1 MLHNE
6 CVPYTNQPQT
16 EYTMTTNSIRIKHKV
31 MQHCLAKKPSYMS
44 MTAFVNYSLENHFL
58 GLDACDTLKIPNGR
72 ERETKKEGGILSNT
86 KKVPNSINKEKE
98 NLKKTRFKFSADLI
112 PFELESASSLIV
124 DFWHSKKGKKTEA
137 AFNLLMGEKG
147 LIGIKKKYGE
157 DAVKDQITLAIA
169 NEWQSITL
177 QNYETFAKAKTTL
190 WNPEPTTGHPAQRVF
205 TASRGFE

>member
-1 MLHNE
+1 
-6 CVPYTNQPQT
+6 
-16 EYTMTTNSIRIKHKV
+16 MTTNAIRIKPKV
-31 MQHCLAKKPSYMS
+31 MQYCLAEKPSYMS
-44 MTAFVNYSLENHFL
+44 MTAFVNYSLEKYFL
-58 GLDACDTLKIPNGR
+58 GVDAYDTLKIPNGR

-98 NLKKTRFKFSADLI
+98 NLKKKRFKFSSDLI

-177 QNYETFAKAKTTL
+177 QNYETFAKAKTTS

>member
-1 MLHNE
+1 
-6 CVPYTNQPQT
+6 
-16 EYTMTTNSIRIKHKV
+16 MTTNSIRIYPENYHY
-31 MQHCLAKKPSYMS
+31 LNAEKPKSRS
-44 MTAFVNYSLENHFL
+44 MTAHINMILENRKN
-58 GLDACDTLKIPNGR
+58 GVDACDTLKIPNER

-86 KKVPNSINKEKE
+86 NRVPNSINKEKE
-98 NLKKTRFKFSADLI
+98 NLKKKRFKFNADLI

-177 QNYETFAKAKTTL
+177 QNYETFAKAKTTS

>member
-1 MLHNE
+1 
-6 CVPYTNQPQT
+6 
-16 EYTMTTNSIRIKHKV
+16 
-31 MQHCLAKKPSYMS
+31 MS
-44 MTAFVNYSLENHFL
+44 MTAFINYSLETYFL
-58 GLDACDTLKIPNGR
+58 GVDAYDTLKIPNGR

-86 KKVPNSINKEKE
+86 NRVPNSINKEKE

-177 QNYETFAKAKTTL
+177 KNYETFARTKTTS

>member
-1 MLHNE
+1 
-6 CVPYTNQPQT
+6 
-16 EYTMTTNSIRIKHKV
+16 MTTNSIRIKHKV

-44 MTAFVNYSLENHFL
+44 MTAFINYSLETHFL
-58 GLDACDTLKIPNGR
+58 GVDACDTLKIPNER

-86 KKVPNSINKEKE
+86 NRVPNSINKEKE
-98 NLKKTRFKFSADLI
+98 NLKKKRFKFSADLI

-177 QNYETFAKAKTTL
+177 KNYENFCVSNKNK
-190 WNPEPTTGHPAQRVF
+190 WPFDPEPPTGHPAQRVF

>member
-1 MLHNE
+1 
-6 CVPYTNQPQT
+6 
-16 EYTMTTNSIRIKHKV
+16 MTTNSVRIKHKV

-58 GLDACDTLKIPNGR
+58 GLDSCDTLKIPNER

-98 NLKKTRFKFSADLI
+98 NLKKTRFKFSSDLI
-112 PFELESASSLIV
+112 PFDLEFASSLIV

-137 AFNLLMGEKG
+137 AFNLLIGEKG

-177 QNYETFAKAKTTL
+177 QNYETFAKAKTTS
-190 WNPEPTTGHPAQRVF
+190 WNPEPTTGHPAQRVC
-205 TASRGFE
+205 TAARGFE

>member
-1 MLHNE
+1 
-6 CVPYTNQPQT
+6 
-16 EYTMTTNSIRIKHKV
+16 
-31 MQHCLAKKPSYMS
+31 
-44 MTAFVNYSLENHFL
+44 MTAHINMILENRKN
-58 GLDACDTLKIPNGR
+58 GLDTCDTLKIPNER

-86 KKVPNSINKEKE
+86 NRVPNSINKEKE
-98 NLKKTRFKFSADLI
+98 NLKKKRFKFSADLI
-112 PFELESASSLIV
+112 PFELETASSLIV

-177 QNYETFAKAKTTL
+177 KNYENFCVSNKNK
-190 WNPEPTTGHPAQRVF
+190 WPFDPEPPTGHPAQRLF
-205 TASRGFE
+205 TASRGFD

>member
-1 MLHNE
+1 
-6 CVPYTNQPQT
+6 
-16 EYTMTTNSIRIKHKV
+16 MTTNAIRIKPKV
-31 MQHCLAKKPSYMS
+31 MQYCLAEKPSYMS
-44 MTAFVNYSLENHFL
+44 MTAFVNYSLEKYFL
-58 GLDACDTLKIPNGR
+58 GVDAHDTLKIPNER

-86 KKVPNSINKEKE
+86 NRVPNSINKEKE
-98 NLKKTRFKFSADLI
+98 NFKKKRFKFNADLI
-112 PFELESASSLIV
+112 PFELESASGLIV

-177 QNYETFAKAKTTL
+177 QNYETFAKAKTTS
-190 WNPEPTTGHPAQRVF
+190 WNPEPTTGHSAQRVF

>member
-1 MLHNE
+1 
-6 CVPYTNQPQT
+6 
-16 EYTMTTNSIRIKHKV
+16 MTTNSIRIKHKV

-44 MTAFVNYSLENHFL
+44 MTAFINYSLETHFL
-58 GLDACDTLKIPNGR
+58 GLDTYDTLKIPNER

-98 NLKKTRFKFSADLI
+98 NLKKTRFKFSTDLI
-112 PFELESASSLIV
+112 PFELEFASSLIV

-157 DAVKDQITLAIA
+157 DAVKDQLTLAIA

-177 QNYETFAKAKTTL
+177 QNYETFAKAKTTS

>member
-1 MLHNE
+1 
-6 CVPYTNQPQT
+6 
-16 EYTMTTNSIRIKHKV
+16 MTTNSIRIYPENYHY
-31 MQHCLAKKPSYMS
+31 LNAEKPKSRS
-44 MTAFVNYSLENHFL
+44 MTAHINMILENRKN
-58 GLDACDTLKIPNGR
+58 GLDACDTLKIPNER

-86 KKVPNSINKEKE
+86 NRVPNSINKEKE
-98 NLKKTRFKFSADLI
+98 NFKKTRFKFSADLI

-177 QNYETFAKAKTTL
+177 QNYETFAKAKTSS
-190 WNPEPTTGHPAQRVF
+190 WNSEPPTVYPAQRVF
-205 TASRGFE
+205 TQARGFE

>member
-1 MLHNE
+1 
-6 CVPYTNQPQT
+6 
-16 EYTMTTNSIRIKHKV
+16 MTTNSIRIYPENYHY
-31 MQHCLAKKPSYMS
+31 LNAEKPKSRS
-44 MTAFVNYSLENHFL
+44 MTAHINMILENRKN

-86 KKVPNSINKEKE
+86 NRVPNSINKEKE

-177 QNYETFAKAKTTL
+177 KNYENFCVSNKNK
-190 WNPEPTTGHPAQRVF
+190 WPFDPEPPTGHPAQRVF

>member
-1 MLHNE
+1 
-6 CVPYTNQPQT
+6 
-16 EYTMTTNSIRIKHKV
+16 MTTNSIRIYPENYHY
-31 MQHCLAKKPSYMS
+31 LNAEKPKSRS
-44 MTAFVNYSLENHFL
+44 MTAHINMILENRKN
-58 GLDACDTLKIPNGR
+58 GVDACDTLKIPNER

-98 NLKKTRFKFSADLI
+98 NFKKTRFKFSADLI

-124 DFWHSKKGKKTEA
+124 DFWHLKKGKKTEA

-147 LIGIKKKYGE
+147 LIGIKKKYSE

-177 QNYETFAKAKTTL
+177 QNYETFAKAKTTS

>member
-1 MLHNE
+1 
-6 CVPYTNQPQT
+6 
-16 EYTMTTNSIRIKHKV
+16 MTTNSIRIYPENYHY
-31 MQHCLAKKPSYMS
+31 LNAEKPKSRS
-44 MTAFVNYSLENHFL
+44 MTAHINMILENRKN

-86 KKVPNSINKEKE
+86 NRVPNSIDKEKE
-98 NLKKTRFKFSADLI
+98 NLKKKRFKFSADLI

-177 QNYETFAKAKTTL
+177 QNYETFAKAKTTS

>member
-1 MLHNE
+1 M
-6 CVPYTNQPQT
+6 PA
-16 EYTMTTNSIRIKHKV
+16 NSTRIAPELIKA
-31 MQHCLAKKPSYMS
+31 CEAKKPSWLS
-44 MTAFVNYSLENHFL
+44 TTSFVNEMISK
-58 GLDACDTLKIPNGR
+58 GLATLDTCDTLKLPNER
-72 ERETKKEGGILSNT
+72 DRETKKIEGTLSKT

-98 NLKKTRFKFSADLI
+98 NFKKTRFKFSPDLI
-112 PFELESASSLIV
+112 PFELVSLSSLIV
-124 DFWHSKKGKKTEA
+124 DFWHTKKGKKTEA
-137 AFNLLMGEKG
+137 AFDLLMGEKG

-177 QNYETFAKAKTTL
+177 QNYETFAKAKTTS

>member
-1 MLHNE
+1 
-6 CVPYTNQPQT
+6 
-16 EYTMTTNSIRIKHKV
+16 MTTNSVRIKHKV

-58 GLDACDTLKIPNGR
+58 GLDACDTLKIPNER

-86 KKVPNSINKEKE
+86 KKIPNSINKEKE
-98 NLKKTRFKFSADLI
+98 NLKKTRFKFSTDLI
-112 PFELESASSLIV
+112 SFDLEFASSLIV

-137 AFNLLMGEKG
+137 AFNLLIGEKG

-177 QNYETFAKAKTTL
+177 QNYETFAKAKTTS

>member
-1 MLHNE
+1 
-6 CVPYTNQPQT
+6 
-16 EYTMTTNSIRIKHKV
+16 MTTNSIRIYPENYHY
-31 MQHCLAKKPSYMS
+31 LNAEKPKSRS
-44 MTAFVNYSLENHFL
+44 MTAHINMILENRKN
-58 GLDACDTLKIPNGR
+58 GLDACDTLKIPNER

-137 AFNLLMGEKG
+137 AFNLLIGEKG

-177 QNYETFAKAKTTL
+177 QNYETFAKAKTTS

>member
-1 MLHNE
+1 
-6 CVPYTNQPQT
+6 
-16 EYTMTTNSIRIKHKV
+16 MTTNSIRIYPENYYY
-31 MQHCLAKKPSYMS
+31 LNAEKPKSRS
-44 MTAFVNYSLENHFL
+44 MTAHINMILENRKN
-58 GLDACDTLKIPNGR
+58 GLDACDTLKIPNER

-86 KKVPNSINKEKE
+86 NRVPNSINKEKE
-98 NLKKTRFKFSADLI
+98 NLKKKRFKFNSDLI

-177 QNYETFAKAKTTL
+177 KNYETFARTKTSS

>member
-1 MLHNE
+1 
-6 CVPYTNQPQT
+6 
-16 EYTMTTNSIRIKHKV
+16 MTTNSVRIKHKV

-98 NLKKTRFKFSADLI
+98 NLKKTRFKFSTDLI
-112 PFELESASSLIV
+112 PFELEFASSLIV
-124 DFWHSKKGKKTEA
+124 DFWHSKKKNKTEA
-137 AFNLLMGEKG
+137 AFNLLTGERG
-147 LIGIKKKYGE
+147 LMGIKNKYGE
-157 DAVKDQITLAIA
+157 EPVKDQIILAIA
-169 NEWQSITL
+169 NGWQSITL
-177 QNYETFAKAKTTL
+177 KNYETFAKAKATS

>member
-1 MLHNE
+1 
-6 CVPYTNQPQT
+6 
-16 EYTMTTNSIRIKHKV
+16 MTTNSIRIYPENYHY
-31 MQHCLAKKPSYMS
+31 LNAEKPKSRS
-44 MTAFVNYSLENHFL
+44 MTAHINMILENRKN
-58 GLDACDTLKIPNGR
+58 GVDACDTLKIPNER

-98 NLKKTRFKFSADLI
+98 NFKKTRFKFSADLI

-124 DFWHSKKGKKTEA
+124 DFWHLKKGKKTEA

-177 QNYETFAKAKTTL
+177 QNYETFAKAKTTS

>member
-1 MLHNE
+1 
-6 CVPYTNQPQT
+6 
-16 EYTMTTNSIRIKHKV
+16 MTTNSIRIYPENYHY
-31 MQHCLAKKPSYMS
+31 LNAEKPKSRS
-44 MTAFVNYSLENHFL
+44 MTAHINMILENRKN
-58 GLDACDTLKIPNGR
+58 GLDTCDTLKIPNER

-86 KKVPNSINKEKE
+86 NRVPNSINKEKE
-98 NLKKTRFKFSADLI
+98 NLKKKRFKFSADLI
-112 PFELESASSLIV
+112 PFELETASSLIV

-177 QNYETFAKAKTTL
+177 KNYENFCVSNKNK
-190 WNPEPTTGHPAQRVF
+190 WPFDPEPPTGHPAQRLF
-205 TASRGFE
+205 TASRGFD

>member
-1 MLHNE
+1 
-6 CVPYTNQPQT
+6 
-16 EYTMTTNSIRIKHKV
+16 
-31 MQHCLAKKPSYMS
+31 
-44 MTAFVNYSLENHFL
+44 MTAFINYSLETHFL
-58 GLDACDTLKIPNGR
+58 GLDTYDTLKIPNER

-112 PFELESASSLIV
+112 PFDLEFASSLIV

-137 AFNLLMGEKG
+137 AFNLLIGEKG

-177 QNYETFAKAKTTL
+177 QNYETFAKAKTTS

>member
-1 MLHNE
+1 
-6 CVPYTNQPQT
+6 
-16 EYTMTTNSIRIKHKV
+16 MTTNSIRIYPENYHY
-31 MQHCLAKKPSYMS
+31 LNAEKPKSRS
-44 MTAFVNYSLENHFL
+44 MTAHINMILENRKN
-58 GLDACDTLKIPNGR
+58 GLDACDTLKIPNER

-86 KKVPNSINKEKE
+86 NRVPNSINKEKE

-177 QNYETFAKAKTTL
+177 KNYETFARTKTSS

>member
-1 MLHNE
+1 
-6 CVPYTNQPQT
+6 
-16 EYTMTTNSIRIKHKV
+16 MTTNSVRIKHKV

-58 GLDACDTLKIPNGR
+58 GLDACDTLKIPNER

-86 KKVPNSINKEKE
+86 KKIPNSINKEKE
-98 NLKKTRFKFSADLI
+98 NLKKTRFKFSSDLI
-112 PFELESASSLIV
+112 PFDLEFASSLIV

-137 AFNLLMGEKG
+137 AFNLLIGEKG

-177 QNYETFAKAKTTL
+177 QNYETFAKAKTTS

>member
-1 MLHNE
+1 VLHNE

-44 MTAFVNYSLENHFL
+44 MTAFINYSLETYFL
-58 GLDACDTLKIPNGR
+58 GVDACDTLKIPNER

-86 KKVPNSINKEKE
+86 NRVPNSINKEKE
-98 NLKKTRFKFSADLI
+98 NFKKTRFKFSADLI

-177 QNYETFAKAKTTL
+177 QNYETFAKAKTSS
-190 WNPEPTTGHPAQRVF
+190 WNSEPPTVYPAQRVF
-205 TASRGFE
+205 TQARGFE

>member
-1 MLHNE
+1 
-6 CVPYTNQPQT
+6 
-16 EYTMTTNSIRIKHKV
+16 MTTNSIRIYPENYHY
-31 MQHCLAKKPSYMS
+31 LNAEKPKSRS
-44 MTAFVNYSLENHFL
+44 MTAHINMILENRKN
-58 GLDACDTLKIPNGR
+58 GVDACDTLKIPNGR

-98 NLKKTRFKFSADLI
+98 NLKKKRFKFSSDLI

-177 QNYETFAKAKTTL
+177 QNYETFAKAKTTS

>member
-1 MLHNE
+1 M
-6 CVPYTNQPQT
+6 PA
-16 EYTMTTNSIRIKHKV
+16 NSTRIAPELIKA
-31 MQHCLAKKPSYMS
+31 CEAKKPSWLS
-44 MTAFVNYSLENHFL
+44 TTSFVNEMISKGLAT
-58 GLDACDTLKIPNGR
+58 LDACDTLKVPNER
-72 ERETKKEGGILSNT
+72 ERETKKSEGTLSNT

-98 NLKKTRFKFSADLI
+98 NFKKTRFKFSPDLI
-112 PFELESASSLIV
+112 PFELVSLSSLIV
-124 DFWHSKKGKKTEA
+124 DFWHTKKGKKTEA
-137 AFNLLMGEKG
+137 AFDLLMGEKG

-177 QNYETFAKAKTTL
+177 QNYETFAKTKTTS

>member
-1 MLHNE
+1 
-6 CVPYTNQPQT
+6 
-16 EYTMTTNSIRIKHKV
+16 MTTNSVRIKHKV

-58 GLDACDTLKIPNGR
+58 GLDACDTLKIPNER

-98 NLKKTRFKFSADLI
+98 NLKKTRFKFSTDLI
-112 PFELESASSLIV
+112 PFDLEFASSLIV

-137 AFNLLMGEKG
+137 AFNLLIGEKG

-177 QNYETFAKAKTTL
+177 QNYETFAKAKTTS

>member
-1 MLHNE
+1 
-6 CVPYTNQPQT
+6 
-16 EYTMTTNSIRIKHKV
+16 MTANAIRIKPKV
-31 MQHCLAKKPSYMS
+31 MQYCLAEKPSYMS
-44 MTAFVNYSLENHFL
+44 MTAFVNYSLEKYFL
-58 GLDACDTLKIPNGR
+58 GVDAYDTLKIPNER

-86 KKVPNSINKEKE
+86 NRVPNSINKEKE
-98 NLKKTRFKFSADLI
+98 NLKKKRFKFSSDLI

-177 QNYETFAKAKTTL
+177 QNYETFAKAKTTS

>member
-1 MLHNE
+1 
-6 CVPYTNQPQT
+6 
-16 EYTMTTNSIRIKHKV
+16 MTTNSIRIYPENYHY
-31 MQHCLAKKPSYMS
+31 LNAEKPKSRS
-44 MTAFVNYSLENHFL
+44 MTAHINMILENRKN
-58 GLDACDTLKIPNGR
+58 GVDACDTLKIPNGR
-72 ERETKKEGGILSNT
+72 ERETKKEGGILSNPNR
-86 KKVPNSINKEKE
+86 VPNSINKEKE
-98 NLKKTRFKFSADLI
+98 NLKKKRFKFSADLI

-177 QNYETFAKAKTTL
+177 QNYETFAKAKTTS

>member
-1 MLHNE
+1 
-6 CVPYTNQPQT
+6 
-16 EYTMTTNSIRIKHKV
+16 MTTNSIRIYPENYHY
-31 MQHCLAKKPSYMS
+31 LNAEKPKSRS
-44 MTAFVNYSLENHFL
+44 MTAHINMILENRKN
-58 GLDACDTLKIPNGR
+58 GVDACDTLKIPNER

-98 NLKKTRFKFSADLI
+98 NFKKTRFKFSADLI

-177 QNYETFAKAKTTL
+177 KNYETFARTKTSS

>member
-1 MLHNE
+1 
-6 CVPYTNQPQT
+6 
-16 EYTMTTNSIRIKHKV
+16 MTTNSIRIYPENYHY
-31 MQHCLAKKPSYMS
+31 LNAEKPKSRS
-44 MTAFVNYSLENHFL
+44 MTAHINMILENRKN

-86 KKVPNSINKEKE
+86 NRVPNSINKEKE
-98 NLKKTRFKFSADLI
+98 NLKKKRFKFSSDLI

-137 AFNLLMGEKG
+137 AFNLLMGDKG

-177 QNYETFAKAKTTL
+177 QNYETFAKTKTTS